1 MSLFSKVTAGKDIPH
16 DFNVV
21 IEIPRNSD
29 PVKYEVCKENGTLMV
44 DRFLGTS
51 MIYPCDYG
59 YIPQT
64 LSGDGDPVD
73 VLVVCPYPLIPGA
86 VIRCRTIGLLRTVDE
101 SGPDAKLLAVPVK
114 KLTPLYDH
122 VTTPEDLGQHLL
134 ATIEH
139 FFTHYKDLEPG
150 KWVKVDGWEE
160 REAAHQEIAEA
171 AARYQK
177 ASELS

>member
-1 MSLFSKVTAGKDIPH
+1 MSLFNKITAGKDVPH

-29 PVKYEVCKENGTLMV
+29 PVKYEVCKENGTLLV

-73 VLVVCPYPLIPGA
+73 VLVVCPYPLIPGS

-114 KLTPLYDH
+114 KLTPIYDN
-122 VTTPEDLGQHLL
+122 VKEAQDLGQHLL

-139 FFTHYKDLEPG
+139 FFTHYKDLEAG
-150 KWVKVDGWEE
+150 KWVKVDGWEN
-160 REAAHQEIAEA
+160 A
-171 AARYQK
+171 AAAQKEIEAGVERYK
-177 ASELS
+177 ASE

>member
-1 MSLFSKVTAGKDIPH
+1 MSLFTKLTAGKDIPH

-21 IEIPRNSD
+21 IEIPRNSS
-29 PVKYEVCKENGTLMV
+29 PVKYEVCKETGQLNV

-73 VLVVCPYPLIPGA
+73 VLVVCPYPLIPGS
-86 VIRCRTIGLLRTVDE
+86 VIRCRTIGLLRTTDE

-114 KLTPLYDH
+114 KLTSLYDH
-122 VTTPEDLGQHLL
+122 VRNPQDLGQHLL
-134 ATIEH
+134 SMIEH
-139 FFTHYKDLEPG
+139 FFTHYKDLEAG

-160 REAAHQEIAEA
+160 ADAAQKEIEESVKRFTKEHA
-171 AARYQK
+171 
-177 ASELS
+177 